1 MKYRGL
7 IHFHSKYSFDS
18 ILSIKS
24 IVDFALGEN
33 LNFLVLTDHD
43 TLEGSIKL
51 KEYVE
56 NNGYDIEVLIAAEYY
71 TEYGD
76 VIALDIK
83 DEIKDMNFN
92 NFISSVRE
100 QEGYIL
106 FPHPYVGHK
115 NIEEIA
121 NQADLIETF
130 NSRVSHEKNEKAA
143 ELANKFFKKGYSSPD
158 AHNRNSLKNAI
169 IEFKKEGSLVE
180 SMLKNEISTIS
191 TKKTFLYE
199 IYFSQ
204 IVKSFKYKN
213 LRLFIRMTLSILKN
227 FLLLKLFKRV

>member
-7 IHFHSKYSFDS
+7 IHFHSRYSFDS

-24 IVDFALGEN
+24 IVNFALSEN
-33 LNFLVLTDHD
+33 LNFLVLTDHN
-43 TLEGSIKL
+43 TIEGSVKL
-51 KEYVE
+51 KEYIE
-56 NNGYDIEVLIAAEYY
+56 NKGYDIEVLIAAEYC

-83 DEIKDMNFN
+83 NEIKDMNFN
-92 NFISSVRE
+92 NFISLVKE
-100 QEGYIL
+100 QGGYVL

-115 NIEEIA
+115 NLEEIA

-130 NSRVSHEKNEKAA
+130 NSRVSYEKNEKAV

-169 IEFKKEGSLVE
+169 VEFEKEGSLVE
-180 SMLKNEISTIS
+180 SMLKNEISAIFTN
-191 TKKTFLYE
+191 KTFLYE

-213 LRLFIRMTLSILKN
+213 LRLFTRMILSILKS

>member
-7 IHFHSKYSFDS
+7 IHFHSRYSFDS

-24 IVDFALGEN
+24 IVNFALSEN

-43 TLEGSIKL
+43 TIEGSVKL
-51 KEYVE
+51 KEYIE
-56 NNGYDIEVLIAAEYY
+56 NKGYDIEVLIAAEYC

-83 DEIKDMNFN
+83 YEIKDMNFN
-92 NFISSVRE
+92 NFISLVKE

-115 NIEEIA
+115 NLEEIA

-130 NSRVSHEKNEKAA
+130 NSFHKYGCSDLIIK
-143 ELANKFFKKGYSSPD
+143 
-158 AHNRNSLKNAI
+158 SLIQN
-169 IEFKKEGSLVE
+169 
-180 SMLKNEISTIS
+180 
-191 TKKTFLYE
+191 
-199 IYFSQ
+199 
-204 IVKSFKYKN
+204 
-213 LRLFIRMTLSILKN
+213 
-227 FLLLKLFKRV
+227 

>member
-7 IHFHSKYSFDS
+7 IHFHSRYSFDS

-24 IVDFALGEN
+24 IVNFALSEN

-43 TLEGSIKL
+43 TIEGSVKL
-51 KEYVE
+51 KEYIE
-56 NNGYDIEVLIAAEYY
+56 NKGYDIEVLIAAEYC

-83 DEIKDMNFN
+83 YEIKDMNFN
-92 NFISSVRE
+92 NFISLVKE

-115 NIEEIA
+115 NLEEIA

-130 NSRVSHEKNEKAA
+130 NSRVSYEKNEKAV
-143 ELANKFFKKGYSSPD
+143 ELANKFFKKAYSSPD

-169 IEFKKEGSLVE
+169 VEFEKEGSLVE

-191 TKKTFLYE
+191 TNKTFLYE

-213 LRLFIRMTLSILKN
+213 LRLFTRMILSILKS